1 MSISSIAA
9 RSLIFI
15 FILFITTKILGKKH
29 ISQLSL
35 FEYISGITLGDIA
48 GEVILGK
55 DIDII
60 HGLTGVVIIAG
71 VSYLTDVLSIKNRK
85 FRALIE
91 GQDTVFIQ
99 DGKILE
105 DHLKKENYSI
115 EDLSALLRDKGI
127 FNVKDVEFA
136 VLEPK
141 GKLSVLLKK
150 ENQPLTGKDLKLF
163 MPNEKEPQTVI
174 MDGQVI
180 FEALGKTG
188 GNLEWLNSE
197 LEKRRTSLENVFL
210 AQVDTYGE
218 LTLDLY
224 NDHHTINTPS
234 ERQLL
239 FASMKKVQAE
249 LELLALNTKN
259 QTSQK
264 DFSVCAEKLKEVLT
278 EVEEYLG

>member
-1 MSISSIAA
+1 MSLSSIAA

-15 FILFITTKILGKKH
+15 IILFITTKILGKKH

-48 GEVILGK
+48 GEVILGR
-55 DIDII
+55 DIGII
-60 HGLTGVVIIAG
+60 HGLTGIVIIAG

-115 EDLSALLRDKGI
+115 EDLSALLREKGV

-141 GKLSVLLKK
+141 GKLSILLKK

-188 GNLEWLNSE
+188 CTLEWLNSE
-197 LEKRRTSLENVFL
+197 LEKRGASQENVFL

-249 LELLALNTKN
+249 LELLALNSEN
-259 QTSQK
+259 QTRQH
-264 DFSVCAEKLKEVLT
+264 DFSACAEKLKGVLT
-278 EVEEYLG
+278 EVEGYLG